1 MTTEANNVQI
11 DEEHKAQ
18 PKNVSP
24 LNIDIKAQGDEAL
37 EEYVR
42 YGTSFL
48 AQEIRQHDIRAAKAF
63 VLGMK
68 SEYYRAPLWRKLE
81 KMGWS
86 TRSAVEEAF
95 RMVEDGKRRK
105 RKRECLLQQLR

>member
-1 MTTEANNVQI
+1 MQI
-11 DEEHKAQ
+11 DEQHKAQ
-18 PKNVSP
+18 PKNTP
-24 LNIDIKAQGDEAL
+24 PPDIRIKVQGDEAL
-37 EEYVR
+37 EEYVK

-63 VLGMK
+63 VSGMK
-68 SEYYRAPLWRKLE
+68 SEYYRVPLWEKLE

-86 TRSAVEEAF
+86 TRNAVEEAF

-105 RKRECLLQQLR
+105 RKRERLLQQLR

>member
-1 MTTEANNVQI
+1 MQVNEC
-11 DEEHKAQ
+11 DAQ
-18 PKNVSP
+18 PEDIPPPEIN
-24 LNIDIKAQGDEAL
+24 IKAQGDEAL

-48 AQEIRQHDIRAAKAF
+48 AQEIREHDIRAAKAF
-63 VLGMK
+63 VSGMK
-68 SEYYRAPLWRKLE
+68 SEYYRVPLWEKLQ
-81 KMGWS
+81 KIGWS

-105 RKRECLLQQLR
+105 KRRERLLQQLR